1 MIQSRRFLAGYNFPD
16 FYYKLVSSTN
26 IQKIVLG
33 AVMVEGGGRDA
44 NDLGSGFNL
53 FIILNCFKLDANK
66 RQDFL
71 NSSPFQFRSF
81 KNGCL
86 YGASF

>member
-44 NDLGSGFNL
+44 NDLG
-53 FIILNCFKLDANK
+53 
-66 RQDFL
+66 
-71 NSSPFQFRSF
+71 
-81 KNGCL
+81 
-86 YGASF
+86 